1 MLSIDQADNRTE
13 ELLGIVIVFTF
24 IVASSNTME
33 GKQLSTYL
41 SDSPQSISKETKF
54 YSIMLSIIAPT
65 AFYKQDGGGFSPY
78 LFLN

>member
-13 ELLGIVIVFTF
+13 ELLGIMVVFTF
-24 IVASSNTME
+24 IVARSNTME
-33 GKQLSTYL
+33 GKLLSTYL
-41 SDSPQSISKETKF
+41 QTVPSQFQKRLNF
-54 YSIMLSIIAPT
+54 LFMLSIAPT

>member
-1 MLSIDQADNRTE
+1 MLSVDQADNRTE

-54 YSIMLSIIAPT
+54 YSCLA
-65 AFYKQDGGGFSPY
+65 
-78 LFLN
+78 

>member
-13 ELLGIVIVFTF
+13 ELLGIMVVFTF

-33 GKQLSTYL
+33 GKLLSTYL
-41 SDSPQSISKETKF
+41 SDSPQSISKETNF
-54 YSIMLSIIAPT
+54 LFMLSIAPT